1 LRLKGELKME
11 KRHSFC
17 RLSIFIALAV
27 FAFNLKNAAF
37 AAVPNPP
44 TLTSPSN
51 GSNAGGTVV
60 QFRWT
65 QVADATNYYL
75 QVATDSG
82 FTSIIFGQWIGNYIG
97 MEKKYRKKEKKLDVY
112 CQIE

>member
-1 LRLKGELKME
+1 MGREHSILR
-11 KRHSFC
+11 FT
-17 RLSIFIALAV
+17 ALAII
-27 FAFNLKNAAF
+27 LAACIFVAKDVVF

-51 GSNAGGTVV
+51 GSNAGGSVV

-82 FTSIIFGQWIGNYIG
+82 FTSIIFGQWIGNYI
-97 MEKKYRKKEKKLDVY
+97 
-112 CQIE
+112 